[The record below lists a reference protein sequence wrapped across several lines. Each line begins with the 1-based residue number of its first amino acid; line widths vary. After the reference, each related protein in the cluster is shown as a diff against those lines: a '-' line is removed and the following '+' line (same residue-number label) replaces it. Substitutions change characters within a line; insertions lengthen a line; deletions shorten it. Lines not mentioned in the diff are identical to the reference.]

1 MIHLIASLFLL
12 STLTV
17 RAGWVSDGLPM
28 EPASVD
34 PAVFSNFMPRGIVYY
49 DNSQIRLGFADAAN
63 TNHYV
68 MLAAGEDSSWG
79 IRFGDGSPGGI
90 VDLWV
95 GATGKLYINDYAAIT
110 ADQVSGLTVGFAG
123 QAEYA
128 NRAESANS
136 ADSTGYAASADTAN
150 SANLAQNAGYANE
163 AGSVQSLSG
172 RNLGELNN
180 DVGYISSA
188 ELTGASVY
196 YAAQA
201 GHAESANGCN
211 TANEATSAQS
221 AGYANS
227 AGYADSAGSANTA
240 AYAESAGSVG
250 YATEAGSVQSLS
262 GHNLSELGNDVGFLD
277 QSGVIEALN
286 LGFSSHNVSELG
298 NDAGYI
304 SDLSGVAH
312 LASNNTWDAGTTNSF
327 AHLNAAGSVG
337 IGTNAPARKLQVAGS
352 ICAGNPVAARW
363 EYDPATSLFQQ
374 NGQGVSPRMTIGAWS
389 THYLALGYSNTGSY
403 GFTYLNSVNNTSNG
417 FIALNQTGGE
427 VGIGTGIVK
436 PAATLEVAGSVLVRT
451 NLSASSIKVAPV
463 PGLTNG
469 VWFGD
474 GDSGFSEVSDGSML
488 ITLNNVAK
496 YGIGGTWLSA
506 WTSLGFGLRSGEAS
520 SNYPNICPR
529 YSQSLVGIGYGG
541 SNTLSF
547 FGGDSTPGVTISGGV
562 LRAQSF
568 IGDGSGLTGM
578 GSHFL
583 GTNSYLAVDAAT
595 TALLFIIR
603 TPPLTNRLVL
613 APL

>member
-34 PAVFSNFMPRGIVYY
+34 PAAFTNLMPRGVVLSYGSY
-49 DNSQIRLGFADAAN
+49 SRLGFADAAN

-95 GATGKLYINDYAAIT
+95 GATGKLYVNDYTAIT

-136 ADSTGYAASADTAN
+136 ADSTGYAQSAETAN
-150 SANLAQNAGYANE
+150 SANWAQNAGYANE

-172 RNLGELNN
+172 RNLSELNN
-180 DVGYISSA
+180 DAGY
-188 ELTGASVY
+188 LTDVSGASVY
-196 YAAQA
+196 YAQQA
-201 GHAESANGCN
+201 
-211 TANEATSAQS
+211 TTAQS
-221 AGYANS
+221 ANSCEQAASATWAQNAGNASYAEAARVADY
-227 AGYADSAGSANTA
+227 AGTAGTADSAQNASYAND
-240 AYAESAGSVG
+240 AGSVG
-250 YATEAGSVQSLS
+250 YV
-262 GHNLSELGNDVGFLD
+262 GN
-277 QSGVIEALN
+277 
-286 LGFSSHNVSELG
+286 HNVSELV

-337 IGTNAPARKLQVAGS
+337 IGTNAPARKLHVAGS

-506 WTSLGFGLRSGEAS
+506 WSSLGFGLRSGESA

-603 TPPLTNRLVL
+603 SPPLTNRIVL
-613 APL
+613 APF

>member
-17 RAGWVSDGLPM
+17 RAGWVTDGVPL
-28 EPASVD
+28 EPTPAPVGAAFTNDVMPVGLFLCTNSEFQVGFQDPVQPGSFVKMVGGESWGYSLKIGGGVVGEELVINCGEAGKLLVGDTPVVMPYDLGNASVQS
-34 PAVFSNFMPRGIVYY
+34 AATA
-49 DNSQIRLGFADAAN
+49 NS
-63 TNHYV
+63 
-68 MLAAGEDSSWG
+68 
-79 IRFGDGSPGGI
+79 
-90 VDLWV
+90 
-95 GATGKLYINDYAAIT
+95 
-110 ADQVSGLTVGFAG
+110 
-123 QAEYA
+123 AEYA
-128 NRAESANS
+128 NYAGSADSANS
-136 ADSTGYAASADTAN
+136 AN
-150 SANLAQNAGYANE
+150 YANE
-163 AGSVQSLSG
+163 AGS
-172 RNLGELNN
+172 
-180 DVGYISSA
+180 A
-188 ELTGASVY
+188 
-196 YAAQA
+196 
-201 GHAESANGCN
+201 N
-211 TANEATSAQS
+211 TANYAAN
-221 AGYANS
+221 AGT
-227 AGYADSAGSANTA
+227 AGNASYADSVA
-240 AYAESAGSVG
+240 
-250 YATEAGSVQSLS
+250 SLS
-262 GHNLSELGNDVGFLD
+262 GHS
-277 QSGVIEALN
+277 
-286 LGFSSHNVSELG
+286 VSELN

-304 SDLSGVAH
+304 TDGFGLSVAFANEAGHAGEATHADEAGSVAYIGGHSVSELNNDAGYINDLSGVAH
-312 LASNNTWDAGTTNSF
+312 LASNNTWNAGTTNSF
-327 AHLNAAGSVG
+327 AHLN
-337 IGTNAPARKLQVAGS
+337 
-352 ICAGNPVAARW
+352 
-363 EYDPATSLFQQ
+363 
-374 NGQGVSPRMTIGAWS
+374 
-389 THYLALGYSNTGSY
+389 
-403 GFTYLNSVNNTSNG
+403 
-417 FIALNQTGGE
+417 
-427 VGIGTGIVK
+427 
-436 PAATLEVAGSVLVRT
+436 VAGSVLVRT

-583 GTNSYLAVDAAT
+583 GTNAYLAVDAAT

-603 TPPLTNRLVL
+603 SPPLTNRLVL